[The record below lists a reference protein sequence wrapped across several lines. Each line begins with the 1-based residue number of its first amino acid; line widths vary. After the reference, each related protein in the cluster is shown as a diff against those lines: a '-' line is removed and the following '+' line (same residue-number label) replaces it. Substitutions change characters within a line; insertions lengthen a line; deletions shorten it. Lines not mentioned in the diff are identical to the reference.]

1 MALDSHIRSIIIDD
15 EIDCINSLAFDLEHH
30 CPEVEVLEKCHS
42 GKDGVKAIN
51 RLKPDL
57 VFLDI
62 DMPFVN
68 GFDVVEM
75 VSDIDFEIIFTTAY
89 DKYAVQ
95 AFRTSAIDYLLK
107 PIDPEELKVA
117 ISKVSAMRNKGVSR
131 KQVKFFLGQLSNMEK
146 GEIKQIALPTFD
158 GIEFVN
164 LEDINY
170 CKSDGSYVYVYLI
183 DGSSIF
189 LSKTLHYLE
198 EAICDYHFLRVH
210 NSYIVNVHHI
220 KKFFR
225 ADGGYLMMKNGD
237 EVKVSRS
244 KRNELLNLFSDK

>member
-1 MALDSHIRSIIIDD
+1 MATETKISSIIIDD
-15 EIDCINSLAFDLEHH
+15 EVDCINSLVFDLEHH
-30 CPEVEVLEKCHS
+30 CPDIEILAKCNS
-42 GKDGVKAIN
+42 GKEGIKAIVN
-51 RLKPDL
+51 KKPDL

-68 GFDVVEM
+68 GFDVIEM
-75 VSDIDFEIIFTTAY
+75 VPDIDFEIIFTTAY

-95 AFRTSAIDYLLK
+95 AFRISAIDYLLK
-107 PIDPEELKVA
+107 PVDPEELKAA
-117 ISKVSAMRNKGVSR
+117 INKVKAARKKGISR
-131 KQVKFFLGQLSNMEK
+131 KQVKFFLGQLNKMEK

-170 CKSDGSYVYVYLI
+170 CKSDGSYVYVYLV

-189 LSKTLHYLE
+189 LSKTLRYLE
-198 EAICDYHFLRVH
+198 EVICDYHFLRVH

-225 ADGGYLMMKNGD
+225 ADGGYLMMKNGK

-244 KRNELLNLFSDK
+244 KRSELLNLFSER